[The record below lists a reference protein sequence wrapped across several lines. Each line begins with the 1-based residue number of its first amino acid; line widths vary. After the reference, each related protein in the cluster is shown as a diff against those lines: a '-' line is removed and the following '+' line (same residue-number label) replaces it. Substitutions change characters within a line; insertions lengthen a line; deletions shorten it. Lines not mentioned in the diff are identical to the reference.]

1 MMQKLNLKNIDVVL
15 FDLDGTVYYGD
26 DIIPGANETINFF
39 RENGKKVFFTTNNST
54 KTRRQVYERLIGM
67 GVSCELDE
75 VLNSG
80 FLATVYCKKNN
91 LNDIYIFGSK
101 DLIDEFAE
109 QGITAST
116 DENSEN
122 LLIGYN
128 VNMDYEYLTS
138 AINVALHAKQII
150 ACNREKVFPG
160 KNARLM
166 PGCGAMTAPIEWCTD
181 RECDVVI
188 GKPNT
193 FMFDY
198 VADEYGFDHER
209 MLVIGD
215 TYESDVIA
223 AKNAGCEAILISKAS
238 HDDCINVNK
247 ISEITGVFE

>member
-1 MMQKLNLKNIDVVL
+1 MSKLELDNIDVVL

-26 DIIPGANETINFF
+26 DIIPGANETIEFF
-39 RENGKKVFFTTNNST
+39 RKAGKKVFFTTNNST
-54 KTRRQVYERLIGM
+54 KTRKHVYDRLVGM
-67 GVSCELDE
+67 GVNCRLEE

-109 QGITAST
+109 QGIVAST
-116 DENSEN
+116 DESSEN

-128 VNMDYEYLTS
+128 VDMDYEFLTS

-150 ACNREKVFPG
+150 ACNREKIFPG

-181 RECDVVI
+181 RKCDVVI

-198 VADEYGFDHER
+198 LVDEYGFRRDR
-209 MLVIGD
+209 MLVVGD
-215 TYESDVIA
+215 TYESDVVA
-223 AKNAGCEAILISKAS
+223 AKNAGCKAVLIDKQK
-238 HDDCINVNK
+238 HDDCVTVSK
-247 ISEITGVFE
+247 IIETIDLF